1 MIMVEIYVP
10 LLQKTYDFSLD
21 ETVEIKMLLEEI
33 AEIVCQKE
41 RWPRL
46 ENAAK
51 LILCNRD
58 TRQIYPP
65 DSTLAGTAT
74 ASGSRLIMV

>member
-21 ETVEIKMLLEEI
+21 ETVEIKLLLEEI
-33 AEIVCQKE
+33 AEIICQKE

-46 ENAAK
+46 ENAGK

-58 TRQIYPP
+58 TQQIYPP
-65 DSTLAGTAT
+65 DSTLGGTAT

>member
-21 ETVEIKMLLEEI
+21 ETVEVRMLLEEI
-33 AEIVCQKE
+33 AEIICQKE

-46 ENAAK
+46 ESANK
-51 LILCNRD
+51 LLLCNRD

-65 DSTLAGTAT
+65 DSTLSGTGT